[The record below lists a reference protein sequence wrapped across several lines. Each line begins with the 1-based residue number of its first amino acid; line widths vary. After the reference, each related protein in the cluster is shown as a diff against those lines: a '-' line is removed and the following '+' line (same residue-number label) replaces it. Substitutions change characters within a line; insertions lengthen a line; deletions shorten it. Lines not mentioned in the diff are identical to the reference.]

1 MRVKV
6 IIFGAT
12 GGTGQAL
19 VEQALAAGHEVTVFS
34 RRGGEMSRARVIQGD
49 VMDRASVA
57 EAVAGHDVVIS
68 ALGTRPWRH
77 QDVCSGGIAAILS
90 AMQAA
95 GVKRV
100 IAMSSQGVGDSKLS
114 GLGKVGASLFL
125 ANAFRDKQAM
135 EVMLADSDRDW
146 IVVRPGFLVNAKP
159 RGTWRADADGAI
171 TGGRIA
177 RADVAAF
184 MLQQLASDEWLR
196 KRPVIV
202 W

>member
-1 MRVKV
+1 VKL

-19 VEQALAAGHEVTVFS
+19 VEQALAAGHEVTVYS
-34 RRGGEMSRARVIQGD
+34 RRGGSMSRARVIQGD
-49 VMDRASVA
+49 VTDRASVA
-57 EAVAGHDVVIS
+57 EAIAGHDVVLS
-68 ALGTRPWRH
+68 ALGTRPWKH
-77 QDVCSGGIAAILS
+77 QDVCSQGIAAIVP

-114 GLGKVGASLFL
+114 GIGKLGASLFL
-125 ANAFRDKQAM
+125 AKAFRDKQAM
-135 EVMLADSDRDW
+135 EVLLADSDRDW
-146 IVVRPGFLVNAKP
+146 IVVRPGILVNAAP
-159 RGTWRADADGAI
+159 RGTWRTDDDGAI

-184 MLQQLASDEWLR
+184 MLQQVTSGDWLR